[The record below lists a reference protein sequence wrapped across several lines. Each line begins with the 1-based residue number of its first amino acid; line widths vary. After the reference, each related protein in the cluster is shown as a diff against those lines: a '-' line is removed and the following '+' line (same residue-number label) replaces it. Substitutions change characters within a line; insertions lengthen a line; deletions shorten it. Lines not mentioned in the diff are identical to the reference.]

1 MCQSLAPYGATGID
15 AQSIPMHQVLS
26 FMVVLYAAWTFIK
39 KQHENEKPQRPNH
52 FDKPTGGQAE
62 GLSPGFVTE
71 IYAAAFTAVTA

>member
-1 MCQSLAPYGATGID
+1 
-15 AQSIPMHQVLS
+15 
-26 FMVVLYAAWTFIK
+26 MVVLYAAWTFIK